1 VKRTKCQIEFLE
13 TEEGRISEQMELVQH
28 IEGFYQKLFCP
39 KDRGSVRLG
48 CGVWQEKGRLNPE
61 QKEGLIKKFFM
72 EDVEKAIREMKT
84 KTAPRPDGFPVIFY
98 KKFCGVLKWW
108 IMQIMEDFY
117 KGSLNLSRQNYGII
131 VLIPKLKEAA
141 NIKQSS
147 PICLLI
153 VFYKLFTKNL
163 FIRLMEVAGYI
174 ISEN

>member
-1 VKRTKCQIEFLE
+1 VWGMAGKRKAESRTK
-13 TEEGRISEQMELVQH
+13 GGAH
-28 IEGFYQKLFCP
+28 
-39 KDRGSVRLG
+39 
-48 CGVWQEKGRLNPE
+48 
-61 QKEGLIKKFFM
+61 KKVFM
-72 EDVEKAIREMKT
+72 EDVEKAVREMKT

-141 NIKQSS
+141 NIKQSR
-147 PICLLI
+147 PICLLN